1 MIYERLRD
9 PARESIKQ
17 SPRSAAAG
25 MRLVRSTAALQNEPI
40 ASSAPE
46 ATESRLIHLS
56 SRAMVTPTSGPIIV
70 GFTLSGSGPSRVLLR
85 AAGPALAELG
95 VTNWLVYPRIQL
107 FDTAGEIILESTK
120 DEVTHLGLSP
130 WTGRAEGLPFR
141 PTSTDAMRITT
152 LNPGSYTVHIDSH
165 SPCGSGVSVVEVFDL
180 SGSEET
186 RPDNRL
192 SNLSVLAQVA
202 SAERALTARIVV
214 SGKTRRR
221 LLVRGIGPRL
231 RDFGIKDPLTDL
243 RIELYSPAAWG
254 ASNESCETVNRAQK
268 SAATAQCG
276 AFPVES
282 GRGDTE
288 LLTTLEPG
296 AYLIALKSTSGS
308 TGRGLIEVYDTR

>member
-1 MIYERLRD
+1 MIYERIRD

-141 PTSTDAMRITT
+141 PTSTDAMRI
-152 LNPGSYTVHIDSH
+152 L
-165 SPCGSGVSVVEVFDL
+165 
-180 SGSEET
+180 
-186 RPDNRL
+186 
-192 SNLSVLAQVA
+192 
-202 SAERALTARIVV
+202 ALTPSTSIA
-214 SGKTRRR
+214 TRLVAAESPSLKCLTCRVQRRPAQIIGSAIFRSWPR
-221 LLVRGIGPRL
+221 LLQPNAR
-231 RDFGIKDPLTDL
+231 
-243 RIELYSPAAWG
+243 
-254 ASNESCETVNRAQK
+254 
-268 SAATAQCG
+268 
-276 AFPVES
+276 
-282 GRGDTE
+282 
-288 LLTTLEPG
+288 
-296 AYLIALKSTSGS
+296 
-308 TGRGLIEVYDTR
+308 